1 MKSTTELVA
10 APTPKQM
17 GSLLVPALFFLL
29 GCSTLAFAQ
38 TTALEPLQSDQQSPL
53 QGNQQSSQLFSSAKT
68 SNSVPTF
75 LQWGSVAAHPRAT
88 YRFVSSTGLQ
98 ARRGEA
104 ANTDIQ
110 TLAPGIMLEL
120 GAQWTLDYQSSW
132 NYYSSRAFTD
142 SIDHSVIL
150 NGATSYDDWTLSFT
164 QNFNRSTQTLIET
177 GGQTKV
183 DQYGTAFNA
192 LARFG
197 SHLALESAAT
207 QNLIYTTDF
216 NDSKDWA
223 LVEWLHFQYSPRL
236 DTALGAGPGYV
247 EINKGPD
254 TTYSRFLGK
263 IDWRPGTK
271 LNVHLDAGLDHRKLR
286 SANAQATN
294 NPIANATVGY
304 KIFEHTALAFG
315 ASRTISVPYSPNQAL
330 VKNLGWNVSLDQRL
344 LGRLNLTL
352 SAGYE
357 KSNYELS
364 TTTMTGA
371 RDDSNHWYDARLSA
385 AVLQRGSVSVFY
397 HTSKNASTVQGY
409 GFSSNQTGLEFSYR
423 Y

>member
-1 MKSTTELVA
+1 MKSSTELVA
-10 APTPKQM
+10 APTTKQM
-17 GSLLVPALFFLL
+17 GSRLVLALSFFLA
-29 GCSTLAFAQ
+29 CSTPAFAQ
-38 TTALEPLQSDQQSPL
+38 STVLAPLQPDL
-53 QGNQQSSQLFSSAKT
+53 QAPTQGPQPSSELITSAKR
-68 SNSVPTF
+68 SSSVPTF
-75 LQWGSVAAHPRAT
+75 LQWGSVTAHPRAT

-104 ANTDIQ
+104 SNTNIQ

-120 GAQWTLDYQSSW
+120 GAKWTLDYQSSW

-142 SIDHSVIL
+142 SIDHSVNL
-150 NGATSYDDWTLSFT
+150 NGATVYDNWTLSFA
-164 QNFNRSTQTLIET
+164 QNFNRSSQTLIET

-183 DQYGTAFNA
+183 DQYGTSFNA
-192 LARFG
+192 LARID

-207 QNLIYTTDF
+207 QSLTYTTDF

-223 LVEWLHFQYSPRL
+223 LLEWLHFQYSPRL

-263 IDWRPGTK
+263 VDWRPGTK
-271 LNVHLDAGLDHRKLR
+271 LNVHFDAGFDHRKLR
-286 SANAQATN
+286 SANAHATT
-294 NPIANATVGY
+294 NPVANVAVGY
-304 KIFEHTALAFG
+304 RIFEHTALAFG
-315 ASRTISVPYSPNQAL
+315 ASRTISVPYSANQAL
-330 VKNLGWNVSLDQRL
+330 VKNLNWNVILDQRL

-352 SAGYE
+352 SAGYQ
-357 KSNYELS
+357 KSNYEQS
-364 TTTMTGA
+364 TTIATEYRGDT
-371 RDDSNHWYDARLSA
+371 NHWYDARLSA